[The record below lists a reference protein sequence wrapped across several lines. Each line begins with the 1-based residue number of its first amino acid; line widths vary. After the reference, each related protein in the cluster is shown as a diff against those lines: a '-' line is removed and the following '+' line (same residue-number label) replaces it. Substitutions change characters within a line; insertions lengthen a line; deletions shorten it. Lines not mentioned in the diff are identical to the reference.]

1 MTVACNRAGTLI
13 RPITVRR
20 KHVLTMTRRK
30 CSMVAYEPPIFA
42 STVSSD
48 SKPSDA
54 SMLTCA

>member
-1 MTVACNRAGTLI
+1 MTVACNRGGAPI

-20 KHVLTMTRRK
+20 KRVLTMTRRK
-30 CSMVAYEPPIFA
+30 WSMVAYEPPVFA

-54 SMLTCA
+54 SMLT